1 MYQVSRKTFME
12 IVSKV
17 SKKNDKPL
25 DTAEEICKL
34 IETEINVWQTFAK
47 QVQAGVWTIK
57 TVLSEWWE
65 DIKKA
70 NIARAVKQWLGQ
82 LDEQWNF
89 VPSRKVVVDKEVLDA
104 AR

>member
-34 IETEINVWQTFAK
+34 IETEINV
-47 QVQAGVWTIK
+47 
-57 TVLSEWWE
+57 
-65 DIKKA
+65 
-70 NIARAVKQWLGQ
+70 
-82 LDEQWNF
+82 
-89 VPSRKVVVDKEVLDA
+89 
-104 AR
+104 